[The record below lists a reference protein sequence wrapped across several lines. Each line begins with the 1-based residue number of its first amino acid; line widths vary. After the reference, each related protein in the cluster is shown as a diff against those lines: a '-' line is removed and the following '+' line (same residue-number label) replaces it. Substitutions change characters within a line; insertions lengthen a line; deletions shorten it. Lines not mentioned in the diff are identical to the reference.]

1 MPGFDAV
8 VYSTVPMGGG
18 VSSSAALE
26 VATATLLEAMLG
38 EQLDPVE
45 KALLCQKAEHEYAGV
60 PCGVMDQ
67 FISTLGQKDHLLLLD
82 CRSHEREQ
90 IRFADPSV
98 SVLIINSNVKHNLGA
113 SEYPVRHAQCKAAAK
128 HFNARALRDVTL
140 DQLNQARDALDP
152 VIFRRARHVIGEI
165 DRTLRMAESVR
176 AGDWKRA
183 GELMYQSHE
192 SLQRDF
198 EVSCRELD
206 AIVEIARGI
215 GLQGGVYGCR
225 MTGGG
230 FGGCAVALIETAAEP
245 DITRVLERKYVEAT
259 TITPTLF
266 SSRPAQGASVV
277 LRSA

>member
-1 MPGFDAV
+1 LPGFDAV
-8 VYSTVPMGGG
+8 VHSTVPMGGG

-26 VATATLLEAMLG
+26 VATATLLEAMVG
-38 EQLDPVE
+38 ERLDPVE

-67 FISTLGQKDHLLLLD
+67 FISALGQKDHLLLLD
-82 CRSHEREQ
+82 CRSHQREQ
-90 IRFADPSV
+90 IRFAEPSV

-140 DQLNQARDALDP
+140 EQLEQARDALDP

-165 DRTLRMAESVR
+165 DRTLQMAESVR
-176 AGDWKRA
+176 DGEWPRA

-192 SLQRDF
+192 SLRGDF

-206 AIVEIARGI
+206 VIVEIARDI
-215 GLQGGVYGCR
+215 GLRSGVYGCR

-230 FGGCAVALIETAAEP
+230 FGGCAVALIETSAEP
-245 DITRVLERKYVEAT
+245 EITRVLAQKYTEAT
-259 TITPTLF
+259 KRTPTIF
-266 SSRPAQGASVV
+266 SSRPAQGAS
-277 LRSA
+277 LELGPR